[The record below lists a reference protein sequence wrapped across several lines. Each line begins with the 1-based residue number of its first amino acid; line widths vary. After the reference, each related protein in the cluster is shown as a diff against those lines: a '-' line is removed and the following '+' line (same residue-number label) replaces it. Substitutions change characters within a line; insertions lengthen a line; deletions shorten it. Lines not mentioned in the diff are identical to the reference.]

1 MDLKRA
7 DHPKDEARPA
17 VSLHRA
23 SPTAAHRP
31 DESLHMA
38 LVERV
43 LIEVGQSTTVNQVQL
58 VVLVIAGLST
68 VDEQVT
74 VKDDLS
80 MVRVQKADEK
90 VDGRR
95 DLHMVDLVTVDLAVN
110 RVIDR
115 VFLVEKVGLFD
126 QKAKANRI
134 DVKLL

>member
-1 MDLKRA
+1 
-7 DHPKDEARPA
+7 
-17 VSLHRA
+17 
-23 SPTAAHRP
+23 
-31 DESLHMA
+31 MA

-43 LIEVGQSTTVNQVQL
+43 LIEVGQSTAVNQVQL

-80 MVRVQKADEK
+80 MVRAQKVDEK

>member
-1 MDLKRA
+1 
-7 DHPKDEARPA
+7 
-17 VSLHRA
+17 
-23 SPTAAHRP
+23 
-31 DESLHMA
+31 MA

-43 LIEVGQSTTVNQVQL
+43 LIEVGQSTAVNQVQL

-80 MVRVQKADEK
+80 MVRAQKADEK

-95 DLHMVDLVTVDLAVN
+95 DLHMVDLVTVDLVTVDLVVN

>member
-1 MDLKRA
+1 M
-7 DHPKDEARPA
+7 AR
-17 VSLHRA
+17 
-23 SPTAAHRP
+23 
-31 DESLHMA
+31 
-38 LVERV
+38 VEQA
-43 LIEVGQSTTVNQVQL
+43 LIEVGQSTAVNQVQL

-80 MVRVQKADEK
+80 MVRAQKADEK

>member
-1 MDLKRA
+1 
-7 DHPKDEARPA
+7 
-17 VSLHRA
+17 
-23 SPTAAHRP
+23 
-31 DESLHMA
+31 MA

-43 LIEVGQSTTVNQVQL
+43 LIEVGQSTAVNQVQL

-80 MVRVQKADEK
+80 MVRAQKADEK

-95 DLHMVDLVTVDLAVN
+95 DLHMVDLVTVDLVTVDLVTVDLVVN

>member
-1 MDLKRA
+1 
-7 DHPKDEARPA
+7 
-17 VSLHRA
+17 
-23 SPTAAHRP
+23 
-31 DESLHMA
+31 MA

-43 LIEVGQSTTVNQVQL
+43 LIEVGQSTAVNQVQL
-58 VVLVIAGLST
+58 VVLIIAGLST
-68 VDEQVT
+68 VDEKVT

-80 MVRVQKADEK
+80 MVRAQKADEK

-95 DLHMVDLVTVDLAVN
+95 DLHMVDLVTVDLVTVDLAVN

>member
-1 MDLKRA
+1 
-7 DHPKDEARPA
+7 
-17 VSLHRA
+17 
-23 SPTAAHRP
+23 
-31 DESLHMA
+31 MA

-43 LIEVGQSTTVNQVQL
+43 LIEVGQSTAVNQVQL

-80 MVRVQKADEK
+80 MVRAQKADEK

-95 DLHMVDLVTVDLAVN
+95 DLHMVDLVTVDLVRVDLAVN

>member
-1 MDLKRA
+1 
-7 DHPKDEARPA
+7 
-17 VSLHRA
+17 
-23 SPTAAHRP
+23 
-31 DESLHMA
+31 MA

-43 LIEVGQSTTVNQVQL
+43 LIEVGQSTAVNQVQL
-58 VVLVIAGLST
+58 VVLVIAGRST

-80 MVRVQKADEK
+80 MVRAQKADEK

-115 VFLVEKVGLFD
+115 VLLVEKVGLFD

>member
-1 MDLKRA
+1 
-7 DHPKDEARPA
+7 
-17 VSLHRA
+17 
-23 SPTAAHRP
+23 
-31 DESLHMA
+31 MA

-43 LIEVGQSTTVNQVQL
+43 LIEVGQSTAVNQVQL

-80 MVRVQKADEK
+80 MVRAQKADEK
-90 VDGRR
+90 VDVRR
-95 DLHMVDLVTVDLAVN
+95 DLVTVDLVTMDLVTVDLAVN

>member
-1 MDLKRA
+1 
-7 DHPKDEARPA
+7 
-17 VSLHRA
+17 
-23 SPTAAHRP
+23 
-31 DESLHMA
+31 MA

-43 LIEVGQSTTVNQVQL
+43 LIEVGQSTAVHRGQL

-80 MVRVQKADEK
+80 MVRAQKADEK

-95 DLHMVDLVTVDLAVN
+95 DLHMVDLVTVDLVTVDLAVN

>member
-1 MDLKRA
+1 
-7 DHPKDEARPA
+7 
-17 VSLHRA
+17 
-23 SPTAAHRP
+23 
-31 DESLHMA
+31 MA

-43 LIEVGQSTTVNQVQL
+43 LIEVGQSTAVNQVQL

-80 MVRVQKADEK
+80 MVRAQKADEK

-95 DLHMVDLVTVDLAVN
+95 GLHMVDLVTVDLVTVDLVTVDLVVN

>member
-1 MDLKRA
+1 
-7 DHPKDEARPA
+7 
-17 VSLHRA
+17 
-23 SPTAAHRP
+23 
-31 DESLHMA
+31 MA

-43 LIEVGQSTTVNQVQL
+43 LIEVGQSTAVNQVQL

-80 MVRVQKADEK
+80 MVRAQKADEK

-110 RVIDR
+110 RVIAR
-115 VFLVEKVGLFD
+115 VLHVEKVGLFD
-126 QKAKANRI
+126 QKTKANRI

>member
-1 MDLKRA
+1 
-7 DHPKDEARPA
+7 
-17 VSLHRA
+17 
-23 SPTAAHRP
+23 
-31 DESLHMA
+31 MA

-43 LIEVGQSTTVNQVQL
+43 LIEVGQSTAVNQVQL

-80 MVRVQKADEK
+80 MVRAQKADEK
-90 VDGRR
+90 VDGSRG
-95 DLHMVDLVTVDLAVN
+95 LHMVDLVTVDLAVN

>member
-1 MDLKRA
+1 
-7 DHPKDEARPA
+7 
-17 VSLHRA
+17 
-23 SPTAAHRP
+23 
-31 DESLHMA
+31 MA

-43 LIEVGQSTTVNQVQL
+43 LIEVGQSTAVNQVQL

-80 MVRVQKADEK
+80 MVRAQKADEK

-115 VFLVEKVGLFD
+115 VLLVEKVGLFD

>member
-1 MDLKRA
+1 
-7 DHPKDEARPA
+7 
-17 VSLHRA
+17 
-23 SPTAAHRP
+23 
-31 DESLHMA
+31 MA

-43 LIEVGQSTTVNQVQL
+43 LIEVGQSTAVNQVQL

-80 MVRVQKADEK
+80 RVRAQKADEK

-95 DLHMVDLVTVDLAVN
+95 DIHMVDLVTVDLVTVDLVTVDLAVN

>member
-1 MDLKRA
+1 
-7 DHPKDEARPA
+7 
-17 VSLHRA
+17 
-23 SPTAAHRP
+23 
-31 DESLHMA
+31 MA

-43 LIEVGQSTTVNQVQL
+43 LIEVGQSTAVNQVQ
-58 VVLVIAGLST
+58 LVIAGLST

-80 MVRVQKADEK
+80 MVRAQK

>member
-1 MDLKRA
+1 
-7 DHPKDEARPA
+7 
-17 VSLHRA
+17 
-23 SPTAAHRP
+23 
-31 DESLHMA
+31 MA

-43 LIEVGQSTTVNQVQL
+43 LIEVGQSTAVNQVQL

-80 MVRVQKADEK
+80 MVRAQKADEK

-95 DLHMVDLVTVDLAVN
+95 DLHMVDLVTVDLVTVDLAVN

>member
-1 MDLKRA
+1 
-7 DHPKDEARPA
+7 
-17 VSLHRA
+17 
-23 SPTAAHRP
+23 
-31 DESLHMA
+31 MA

-43 LIEVGQSTTVNQVQL
+43 LIEVGQSTAVNQVQL
-58 VVLVIAGLST
+58 VVLVIAGRST

-80 MVRVQKADEK
+80 MVRAQKADAK

-115 VFLVEKVGLFD
+115 VLLVEKVGLFD
-126 QKAKANRI
+126 QKAKSNRI

>member
-1 MDLKRA
+1 
-7 DHPKDEARPA
+7 
-17 VSLHRA
+17 
-23 SPTAAHRP
+23 
-31 DESLHMA
+31 MA

-43 LIEVGQSTTVNQVQL
+43 LIEVGQSTAVNQVQL

-80 MVRVQKADEK
+80 MVRAQKADEK

-95 DLHMVDLVTVDLAVN
+95 DLHMVDLVTVDLVTVDLVTVDLAVN

>member
-1 MDLKRA
+1 
-7 DHPKDEARPA
+7 
-17 VSLHRA
+17 
-23 SPTAAHRP
+23 
-31 DESLHMA
+31 MA

-43 LIEVGQSTTVNQVQL
+43 LIEVGQSTAVNQVQL

-80 MVRVQKADEK
+80 MVRAQKADEK

-95 DLHMVDLVTVDLAVN
+95 DLVTVDLAVN
-110 RVIDR
+110 RVIAR
-115 VFLVEKVGLFD
+115 VLLVEKVGLFD

>member
-1 MDLKRA
+1 
-7 DHPKDEARPA
+7 
-17 VSLHRA
+17 
-23 SPTAAHRP
+23 
-31 DESLHMA
+31 MA

-43 LIEVGQSTTVNQVQL
+43 LIEVGQSTAVNQVQL

-80 MVRVQKADEK
+80 MVRAQKADEK

>member
-1 MDLKRA
+1 
-7 DHPKDEARPA
+7 
-17 VSLHRA
+17 
-23 SPTAAHRP
+23 
-31 DESLHMA
+31 MA

-43 LIEVGQSTTVNQVQL
+43 LIEVGQSTAVNQVQL
-58 VVLVIAGLST
+58 VVLVIAGRST

-80 MVRVQKADEK
+80 MVRAQKADEK

>member
-1 MDLKRA
+1 
-7 DHPKDEARPA
+7 
-17 VSLHRA
+17 
-23 SPTAAHRP
+23 
-31 DESLHMA
+31 MA

-43 LIEVGQSTTVNQVQL
+43 LIEVGQSTAVNQVQL

-80 MVRVQKADEK
+80 IVRAQKADEK

-110 RVIDR
+110 RVIAR
-115 VFLVEKVGLFD
+115 VLHVEKVGLFD

>member
-1 MDLKRA
+1 
-7 DHPKDEARPA
+7 
-17 VSLHRA
+17 
-23 SPTAAHRP
+23 
-31 DESLHMA
+31 MA

-43 LIEVGQSTTVNQVQL
+43 LIEVGQSTAVNQVQL

-80 MVRVQKADEK
+80 MVRAQKADEK

-110 RVIDR
+110 RVIAR
-115 VFLVEKVGLFD
+115 VLHVEKVGLFD

>member
-1 MDLKRA
+1 
-7 DHPKDEARPA
+7 
-17 VSLHRA
+17 
-23 SPTAAHRP
+23 
-31 DESLHMA
+31 MA

-43 LIEVGQSTTVNQVQL
+43 LIEVGQSTAVNQVQL
-58 VVLVIAGLST
+58 VVLIIAGLST
-68 VDEQVT
+68 VDEKVT

-80 MVRVQKADEK
+80 IVRAQKADEK

>member
-1 MDLKRA
+1 
-7 DHPKDEARPA
+7 
-17 VSLHRA
+17 
-23 SPTAAHRP
+23 
-31 DESLHMA
+31 MA

-43 LIEVGQSTTVNQVQL
+43 LIEVGQSTAVNQVQL

-80 MVRVQKADEK
+80 MVRAQKADEK

-95 DLHMVDLVTVDLAVN
+95 GLHMVDLVTVDLVTVDLVTVDLVTVDLVTVDLAVN

>member
-1 MDLKRA
+1 
-7 DHPKDEARPA
+7 
-17 VSLHRA
+17 
-23 SPTAAHRP
+23 
-31 DESLHMA
+31 MA

-43 LIEVGQSTTVNQVQL
+43 LIEVGQSTAVNQVQL

-80 MVRVQKADEK
+80 MVRAQKADEK

-95 DLHMVDLVTVDLAVN
+95 GLHMVDLVTVDLVTVDLVVN

>member
-1 MDLKRA
+1 
-7 DHPKDEARPA
+7 
-17 VSLHRA
+17 
-23 SPTAAHRP
+23 
-31 DESLHMA
+31 MA

-43 LIEVGQSTTVNQVQL
+43 LIEVGQSTAVNQVQL

-80 MVRVQKADEK
+80 MVRAQKADEK

-95 DLHMVDLVTVDLAVN
+95 DIHMVDLVTVDLVTVDLAVN

>member
-1 MDLKRA
+1 
-7 DHPKDEARPA
+7 
-17 VSLHRA
+17 
-23 SPTAAHRP
+23 
-31 DESLHMA
+31 MA

-43 LIEVGQSTTVNQVQL
+43 LIEVGQSTAVNQVQL
-58 VVLVIAGLST
+58 VVLVIAGRST

-80 MVRVQKADEK
+80 MVRARKADEK

-95 DLHMVDLVTVDLAVN
+95 DLHMVDLGVN

-115 VFLVEKVGLFD
+115 VLLVEKVGLFD

>member
-1 MDLKRA
+1 
-7 DHPKDEARPA
+7 
-17 VSLHRA
+17 
-23 SPTAAHRP
+23 
-31 DESLHMA
+31 MA

-43 LIEVGQSTTVNQVQL
+43 LIEVGQSTAVNQVQL

-80 MVRVQKADEK
+80 MVRAQKADEK

-95 DLHMVDLVTVDLAVN
+95 DIHMVDLVTVDLAVN